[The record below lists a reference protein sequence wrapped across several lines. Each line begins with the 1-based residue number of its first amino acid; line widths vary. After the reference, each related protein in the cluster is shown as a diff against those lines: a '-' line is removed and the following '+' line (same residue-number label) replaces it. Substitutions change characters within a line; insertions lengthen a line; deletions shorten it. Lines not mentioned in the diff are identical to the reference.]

1 MGQGSIFFL
10 KRPYLVAAIFLVLL
24 TSVLA
29 VSVLEIG
36 GEDALTRYQHGLPL
50 RVGYALEAPF
60 VMLDAD
66 GDVTGEAPEVLRHV
80 LRTLGLERV
89 VWLHGDFGS
98 LIRELESGRI
108 DIIAAGMF
116 VTAERRERV
125 LFSRPTALIRPGLL
139 VRRGNP
145 LNLLSLT
152 DFSSQPGARLTV
164 IDGSIE
170 QQQAHAAGV
179 PERRVKAFP
188 DEVSAVAAIRAG
200 QADGLLLSAVSL
212 RYLIDR
218 NGAEAFELVAAQA
231 EQTPGAPAFAFRRQD
246 SRLQEQVDQV
256 LASFIGST
264 EHLQLVEK
272 FGFVANDLPR
282 AMEESER

>member
-1 MGQGSIFFL
+1 MRQGSIFFL
-10 KRPYLVAAIFLVLL
+10 KRPYLVAAIFLALL

-29 VSVLEIG
+29 LSVLEIG
-36 GEDALTRYQHGLPL
+36 SEDTLTRYQNGLPL

-60 VMLDAD
+60 AILDAD

-80 LRTLGLERV
+80 LHTLGLERV

-98 LIRELESGRI
+98 LIRELENGRI

-145 LNLLSLT
+145 LNLFSLA
-152 DFSSQPGARLTV
+152 DFPSLPGARLAV

-170 QQQAHAAGV
+170 QQQARAVGV
-179 PERRVKAFP
+179 PERRLKPFP

-218 NGAEAFELVAAQA
+218 DDAAAFDLVVAQA
-231 EQTPGAPAFAFRRQD
+231 EQAPGAPAFAFRRQD
-246 SRLQEQVDQV
+246 SRLHEQVDQA

-272 FGFVANDLPR
+272 FGFVASDLPR
-282 AMEESER
+282 ATEESQR

>member
-1 MGQGSIFFL
+1 MGKGAFFP

-24 TSVLA
+24 TSILA

-36 GEDALTRYQHGLPL
+36 GEDTLTRYQNGLPL

-60 VMLDAD
+60 AMLDAD
-66 GDVTGEAPEVLRHV
+66 GDVAGEAPEVLRHV
-80 LRTLGLERV
+80 LHTLGLERV

-98 LIRELESGRI
+98 LIRELENGRI

-145 LNLLSLT
+145 LHLLSLA
-152 DFSSQPGARLTV
+152 DFSSRPEARLAV

-170 QQQAHAAGV
+170 QQQARAVGV
-179 PERRVKAFP
+179 PECRLKPFP

-218 NGAEAFELVAAQA
+218 DDAAAFDLVVTQA
-231 EQTPGAPAFAFRRQD
+231 EQAPGAPAFAFRRQD
-246 SRLQEQVDQV
+246 SRLHEQVDQA
-256 LASFIGST
+256 LASFIGSA

-272 FGFVANDLPR
+272 FGFVASDLPR
-282 AMEESER
+282 ATEESQR

>member
-29 VSVLEIG
+29 VSVLKVG
-36 GEDALTRYQHGLPL
+36 DEDALTRYQQGLPL

-60 VMLDAD
+60 VMLYAD

-80 LRTLGLERV
+80 LRSLGLERV
-89 VWLHGDFGS
+89 IWLHGDFGS
-98 LIRELESGRI
+98 LIRDLENGRI

-125 LFSRPTALIRPGLL
+125 LFSRPTAFIRPGLL

-145 LNLLSLT
+145 FNLLSLA
-152 DFSSQPGARLTV
+152 DFSGQPGARLAV

-170 QQQAHAAGV
+170 QQQAYAVGV
-179 PERRVKAFP
+179 PERRIRSFP

-212 RYLIDR
+212 RYLIGR
-218 NGAEAFELVAAQA
+218 YGSEAFELVAAQ
-231 EQTPGAPAFAFRRQD
+231 EDQLQGAPAFAFGRQD
-246 SRLQEQVDQV
+246 ARLQEQVDQV
-256 LASFIGST
+256 LASFIGSA

>member
-36 GEDALTRYQHGLPL
+36 GEDTLTRYQHGLPL
-50 RVGYALEAPF
+50 RGGYALEAPF

-66 GDVTGEAPEVLRHV
+66 GD
-80 LRTLGLERV
+80 
-89 VWLHGDFGS
+89 
-98 LIRELESGRI
+98 
-108 DIIAAGMF
+108 

-152 DFSSQPGARLTV
+152 DFSSQPGARLAV

-170 QQQAHAAGV
+170 QQQARTAGV
-179 PERRVKAFP
+179 PKRRLKFFP
-188 DEVSAVAAIRAG
+188 DEVSAMAAIRAG

-231 EQTPGAPAFAFRRQD
+231 EQQPGAPAFAFRRQD
-246 SRLQEQVDQV
+246 SRLHEQVDQA
-256 LASFIGST
+256 LASFIGSA
-264 EHLQLVEK
+264 EHLLLVEK
-272 FGFVANDLPR
+272 FGFVASDLPR
-282 AMEESER
+282 AMEESKR

>member
-1 MGQGSIFFL
+1 MGQGSIFFM
-10 KRPYLVAAIFLVLL
+10 KRPYLVAAILLALL

-29 VSVLEIG
+29 FRVLEIG

-66 GDVTGEAPEVLRHV
+66 GDVTGEASEVLRHV
-80 LRTLGLERV
+80 LHTLGLERV
-89 VWLHGDFGS
+89 VWLHSDFGS

-145 LNLLSLT
+145 FNLLSLA
-152 DFSSQPGARLTV
+152 DFSSQSGARLAV

-179 PERRVKAFP
+179 PERRLKFFP
-188 DEVSAVAAIRAG
+188 DEVSAMAAIRAG

-218 NGAEAFELVAAQA
+218 NGAEAFELVAAQT
-231 EQTPGAPAFAFRRQD
+231 EQAPGAPAFAFRRQD
-246 SRLQEQVDQV
+246 SRLHEQVDQA
-256 LASFIGST
+256 LASFIGSA
-264 EHLQLVEK
+264 ERLQLVEK
-272 FGFVANDLPR
+272 FGFVASDLPS
-282 AMEESER
+282 ATEESER

>member
-1 MGQGSIFFL
+1 MGQGGIFFL

-80 LRTLGLERV
+80 LRTMGLERV

-98 LIRELESGRI
+98 LIRELENGRI

-125 LFSRPTALIRPGLL
+125 LFSRPTAFIRPGLL

-145 LNLLSLT
+145 LHLLSLA
-152 DFSSQPGARLTV
+152 DFSSQPGARLAV

-170 QQQAHAAGV
+170 QQQASSVGV
-179 PERRVKAFP
+179 SERRIKPFP

-218 NGAEAFELVAAQA
+218 DDAAAFDLVVAQA
-231 EQTPGAPAFAFRRQD
+231 EQAPGAPAFAFRRQD
-246 SRLQEQVDQV
+246 SRLHEQVDQA
-256 LASFIGST
+256 LASFIGSAK
-264 EHLQLVEK
+264 HLQLVEK
-272 FGFVANDLPR
+272 FGFVASDLPR
-282 AMEESER
+282 ATEESQR

>member
-10 KRPYLVAAIFLVLL
+10 KRPYLVATIFLVLL
-24 TSVLA
+24 TSILA

-36 GEDALTRYQHGLPL
+36 GEDTLTRYQHGLPL

-66 GDVTGEAPEVLRHV
+66 GNVTGEASAVLRHV
-80 LRTLGLERV
+80 LRTLELERV

-125 LFSRPTALIRPGLL
+125 LFSRPTAFIRPGLL
-139 VRRGNP
+139 VRRDNP
-145 LNLLSLT
+145 LNLHSLT
-152 DFSSQPGARLTV
+152 DFSSQPGARLAV

-170 QQQAHAAGV
+170 QLQADAAGV
-179 PERRVKAFP
+179 PERQVKSFP
-188 DEVSAVAAIRAG
+188 DEVSAVAAISAG

-218 NGAEAFELVAAQA
+218 NSAEAFELVAAQT

-256 LASFIGST
+256 LASFIGSA

-282 AMEESER
+282 AMEASER